1 LSSLAKAL
9 VQEKNCSRTACFRKF
24 GLHAGIEELCLE
36 FSSSKVEV
44 DNENKTNF
52 DIADNDRHLH
62 VFRILQELMNNSL
75 RMESISYFDCY
86 QGHTRNEKVPGITEL
101 VLK

>member
-1 LSSLAKAL
+1 LI
-9 VQEKNCSRTACFRKF
+9 VQEKLLTATASVLEKF

-36 FSSSKVEV
+36 FSSSRAVEV
-44 DNENKTNF
+44 QYENKTNF

-75 RMESISYFDCY
+75 RHGKASISIVIEDIQVKVYL
-86 QGHTRNEKVPGITEL
+86 QG
-101 VLK
+101 